1 MEEDANKCTVGNMNS
16 AADLVDMDYAIDLL
30 VRLLAIDSV
39 TGEEAAIA
47 AAVSDELRKVG
58 VPEGAIRHDTVH
70 TRIPLP
76 TEVGNLLVDLPGYG
90 YAKVSKEERKS
101 WGVLAE
107 AYLNTRKNL
116 SMILL
121 LVDIRH
127 DPTDDDILMMD
138 YIRQS
143 NRRFAV
149 VATKSDKVSRAEYK
163 KCIDNIK
170 RRLDLDEDSRVIPF
184 SAPKRMGVDEIWS
197 VMESFLE

>member
-1 MEEDANKCTVGNMNS
+1 MIIKKAELMISAVEPSQYPGTDWPEIALAGRSNVGKSSLINALTNRKS
-16 AADLVDMDYAIDLL
+16 LARTGSTPGKTRVINFYNINDSLV
-30 VRLLAIDSV
+30 
-39 TGEEAAIA
+39 
-47 AAVSDELRKVG
+47 
-58 VPEGAIRHDTVH
+58 
-70 TRIPLP
+70 
-76 TEVGNLLVDLPGYG
+76 LVDLPGYG

-127 DPTDDDILMMD
+127 DPTGDDILMMD

>member
-1 MEEDANKCTVGNMNS
+1 MISAVEPSQYPGTDWPEIALAGRSNVGKSSLINALTNRKS
-16 AADLVDMDYAIDLL
+16 LARTGSTPGKTRVINFYNINDSLV
-30 VRLLAIDSV
+30 
-39 TGEEAAIA
+39 
-47 AAVSDELRKVG
+47 
-58 VPEGAIRHDTVH
+58 
-70 TRIPLP
+70 
-76 TEVGNLLVDLPGYG
+76 LVDLPGYG

-127 DPTDDDILMMD
+127 DPTGDDILMMD